1 MYQDSSRERGYKGSV
16 SIINSNGRIQLRFH
30 YAGKRHYL
38 STGWLDTPASRKLAK
53 LKAAEIE
60 KDILYEQLDETLA
73 KYKPA
78 SSLSTVTPVTP
89 IQKPKPHLDEL
100 WDKYSEFKKPQIS
113 PSTYAK
119 DFAKH
124 RNHIAKL
131 PTRSLD
137 EASAIR
143 DHLLSNLTPDAA
155 KRCLTQLKAC
165 CNWAMDEGL
174 IDTNPF
180 ASMKIK
186 VPKGTSEE
194 QDVNPFTKEERD
206 LIIRTFASDRYYSHY
221 TNYVRFLFFTGCR
234 PSEAVALKW
243 RNITNSVIQF
253 RESVVVSEDGLVL
266 KEGLKTQRKRDFPI
280 NAEVKAI
287 LDEIRPEGDN
297 SESLVFISPKGKFI
311 DHHNFANR
319 AWKSILDKCNVPY
332 RKSYQTRHTF
342 ISLCVEAHINSTAIG
357 RWTGTSA
364 KMIDNHYGATNFTNL
379 RPPELS

>member
-38 STGWLDTPASRKLAK
+38 STGWRDTPASRKLAE

-60 KDILYEQLDETLA
+60 KDILYERLDETLA

-89 IQKPKPHLDEL
+89 IQKPKPQLDEL
-100 WDKYSEFKKPQIS
+100 WDKYSAFKKPQIS

-137 EASAIR
+137 EAIAIR
-143 DHLLSNLTPDAA
+143 DYLLSNLTPDAA

-174 IDTNPF
+174 IESNPF
-180 ASMKIK
+180 ATMKIK
-186 VPKGTSEE
+186 VPKGTFE
-194 QDVNPFTKEERD
+194 QQDINPFSKEEGGYK
-206 LIIRTFASDRYYSHY
+206 ITAY
-221 TNYVRFLFFTGCR
+221 TLTNATINL
-234 PSEAVALKW
+234 SEK
-243 RNITNSVIQF
+243 
-253 RESVVVSEDGLVL
+253 
-266 KEGLKTQRKRDFPI
+266 
-280 NAEVKAI
+280 
-287 LDEIRPEGDN
+287 
-297 SESLVFISPKGKFI
+297 
-311 DHHNFANR
+311 
-319 AWKSILDKCNVPY
+319 
-332 RKSYQTRHTF
+332 
-342 ISLCVEAHINSTAIG
+342 
-357 RWTGTSA
+357 
-364 KMIDNHYGATNFTNL
+364 
-379 RPPELS
+379 